1 MQDSVEALPA
11 SAHGALLDLEGET
24 VRLVVRQRLVPTAV
38 VTLTSLKLGE
48 TFKKGALFVVPLD
61 LGLGDDLPR
70 VSEGYAVSGLIES
83 ALDDSWLPAVESLR
97 GDSEVSGESESTD
110 VARTPDKTL
119 RYL

>member
-1 MQDSVEALPA
+1 MEALAA
-11 SAHGALLDLEGET
+11 STDGALLDLEGEA

-38 VTLTSLKLGE
+38 VTLTGLELGE
-48 TFKKGALFVVPLD
+48 TFEKGTLFVVPLD

-70 VSEGYAVSGLIES
+70 VGEGYAVSVSVES

-97 GDSEVSGESESTD
+97 GDSEVAGESESTD